1 LHLPQPKYDDLFPF
15 SAENTDGTTQENNAI
30 AEKGNVIATEITP
43 VLSPTRLQAVVAGCD
58 GRKTGLRR
66 AVEEGSI

>member
-1 LHLPQPKYDDLFPF
+1 LRFPQRKYDDLFPF

-30 AEKGNVIATEITP
+30 AEKGNAIATEKTP
-43 VLSPTRLQAVVAGCD
+43 VLSPTRLQAAVAGCG

-66 AVEEGSI
+66 AVEEASI